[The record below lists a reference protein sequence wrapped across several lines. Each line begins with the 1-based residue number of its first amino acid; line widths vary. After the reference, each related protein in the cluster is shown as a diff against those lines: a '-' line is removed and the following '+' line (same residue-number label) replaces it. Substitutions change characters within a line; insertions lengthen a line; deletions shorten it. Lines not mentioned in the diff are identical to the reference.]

1 MTNQRTHKGGCHCGA
16 VTYEVK
22 GPRKLMAVSRNCSI
36 CRMSGFLHYIVEKD
50 QFTLLTGEDNLTEY
64 RFGSGAARHLFC
76 KTCGIKSFYFPRS
89 HPGGVS
95 VNVHCLDRAT
105 IDDLDI
111 TLFDGENWEKNI
123 DQIR

>member
-1 MTNQRTHKGGCHCGA
+1 MTHQRTHKGGCHCGA

-22 GPRKLMAVSRNCSI
+22 GPRKLMAVSCNCSI

-50 QFTLLTGEDNLTEY
+50 QFTLLSGEDNLTEY
-64 RFGSGAARHLFC
+64 RFGSGEARHLFC
-76 KTCGIKSFYFPRS
+76 KTCGIKSFYIPRS

-95 VNVHCLDRAT
+95 VNVHCLDRST
-105 IDDLDI
+105 IDDVDI
-111 TLFDGENWEKNI
+111 TLFDGDNWEKNI